1 MEMIKTISQ
10 KKKIFIKL
18 NLMMIIIIIRLE
30 NFGHTAHTHT
40 HKRSKKTL
48 FLTFEI
54 YNLFQM
60 ILKFSLPNFFLSFFS
75 LSLFFRSFK
84 RTNMSLYWTLITD
97 LIIIMMI
104 YYATTTNTDRNHHE
118 TIS

>member
-40 HKRSKKTL
+40 NVRKKN
-48 FLTFEI
+48 TFFDI
-54 YNLFQM
+54 RNL
-60 ILKFSLPNFFLSFFS
+60 
-75 LSLFFRSFK
+75 
-84 RTNMSLYWTLITD
+84 
-97 LIIIMMI
+97 
-104 YYATTTNTDRNHHE
+104 
-118 TIS
+118 